1 MGIPEVRG
9 PKSRAGLTFDRCCTY
24 NVIIHTLKDC
34 SRRGGRHAVRSG
46 VRSWDIRPASTDQI
60 ENFGLTLK
68 AWPAFACKRSETF
81 SRKFPRSS
89 KQHMTSK
96 FARIVMATAFA
107 LSVSAAAQNVGTA
120 AALPAAPNA
129 AAYNPASASPTAPA
143 VTNATGT
150 KIGTIN
156 IEQAIFASNEGQK
169 EFETLSKKLEPKQ
182 TELKAQGEKLND
194 ESRGTLVK
202 QIESKQKSLDRQVQ
216 DAREDAQ
223 NQQNEIAQKIL
234 QKMAPIVVKYANDNG
249 FGVIIDTSNPWPN
262 GPVLWAGPSVD
273 ITKPIVDAYNAQ
285 SGVPAPTRP
294 AAGAR
299 PNIPGPKPTTTTP
312 APKPATTAPA
322 TPKPQGTQPPK

>member
-1 MGIPEVRG
+1 
-9 PKSRAGLTFDRCCTY
+9 
-24 NVIIHTLKDC
+24 
-34 SRRGGRHAVRSG
+34 
-46 VRSWDIRPASTDQI
+46 
-60 ENFGLTLK
+60 
-68 AWPAFACKRSETF
+68 
-81 SRKFPRSS
+81 
-89 KQHMTSK
+89 MTSK
-96 FARIVMATAFA
+96 FVRFFMPAVLAVSVAA
-107 LSVSAAAQNVGTA
+107 LAQN
-120 AALPAAPNA
+120 AALPAAPSAAANNA
-129 AAYNPASASPTAPA
+129 AAPVA
-143 VTNATGT
+143 TNATGT
-150 KIGTIN
+150 RMGTIN
-156 IEQAIFASNEGQK
+156 VEQAIFATNEGQRD
-169 EFETLSKKLEPKQ
+169 FEVLSKKLEPKQ
-182 TELKAQGEKLND
+182 NELKGMNDEVESLKKQLNTQGEKLND

-322 TPKPQGTQPPK
+322 TPKPQGTQPPR